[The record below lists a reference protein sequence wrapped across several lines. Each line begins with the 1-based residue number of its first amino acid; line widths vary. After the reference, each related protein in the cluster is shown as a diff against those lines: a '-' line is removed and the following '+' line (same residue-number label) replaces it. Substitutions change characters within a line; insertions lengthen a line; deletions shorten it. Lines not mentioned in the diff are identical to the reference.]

1 MTNRESVDESFL
13 KDAEGTV
20 REAGFELVDMDVSGG
35 KHSRHLRFFADKP
48 GGITADDCR
57 RLSQILLRWIEEK
70 HPDFS
75 EYGIEVSSPGLDR
88 PLKTERDFERQLGR
102 TVTVAV
108 RDGEAVA
115 EWSGTVEAVGAGIVT
130 LSVAGESRPIP
141 LDALVRAK
149 VKLQW

>member
-1 MTNRESVDESFL
+1 MKNRESVDESFI
-13 KDAEGTV
+13 KDAQGKV
-20 REAGFELVDMDVSGG
+20 RDAGYELVDMDVSGG

-48 GGITADDCR
+48 GGITAADCR
-57 RLSQILLRWIEEK
+57 GLSNLLFRWIEEK
-70 HPDFS
+70 HPEFS

-108 RDGEAVA
+108 RDGEAVV
-115 EWSGTVEAVGAGIVT
+115 EWNGTVEAVGAGTVT
-130 LSVAGESRPIP
+130 LSVAGKPRPIP